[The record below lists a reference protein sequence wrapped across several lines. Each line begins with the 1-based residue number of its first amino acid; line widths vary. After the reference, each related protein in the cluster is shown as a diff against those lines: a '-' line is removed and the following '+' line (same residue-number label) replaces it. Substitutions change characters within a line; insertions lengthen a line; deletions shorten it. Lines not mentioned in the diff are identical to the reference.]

1 MDMAGVYG
9 NIGSRADYFVTLD
22 KAIQRS
28 KALLAKQAQYSVIE
42 NIDMQ
47 LDAMRRWSANDRSPT
62 DEERKHVS
70 IGLIAVRELVDTGD
84 PAMDEY
90 ADWLAELNNYFE
102 DWPTDKEAAEADA
115 DAFWNDHD

>member
-1 MDMAGVYG
+1 
-9 NIGSRADYFVTLD
+9 
-22 KAIQRS
+22 
-28 KALLAKQAQYSVIE
+28 
-42 NIDMQ
+42 MQ
-47 LDAMRRWSANDRSPT
+47 LGAMRRWSANDRSPT

-115 DAFWNDHD
+115 DAFWSDDD